1 MISNFIFFK
10 KKMLNK
16 QIEKLFFYLMW
27 IGIIVSINTN
37 SSLLYLKS
45 YKFFEIINFLRALA
59 PLVIFSIL
67 VLYLLINIKNFN
79 FLKNWSIYLN
89 IICICILFYSTI
101 SILGLF
107 LNNDQFFFDRIWWNI
122 SYLNVIFYLYLS
134 SYFFGDKFLKNVFL
148 ILLLFIFCFYTSIAF
163 MTIKETII
171 LKIQNVYHSRLLSPQ
186 TFILDQGLP
195 RTSGVARALFFLF
208 LLHLS
213 LLCFKKNYFYINLF
227 LCFLYSWIISVFDS
241 RITTV
246 FFYISLLVILY
257 SKLNLLK
264 KIVIFLILITTFI
277 NSQHIYYYIS
287 ILQTEKI
294 EEGIRLIKR
303 SDKLF
308 SNLYKNYFN
317 KENEE
322 FFDDKNNIKKKEDKL
337 KVDQMQND
345 TIYDI
350 NDINVINTSIIF
362 FQKPFICNK
371 EHFININSSARL
383 CIWTDNLNTAFKN
396 YSVFFFGHGAQ
407 ADRYNVKYSSKTQE
421 QSASNTFL
429 YVLTSGGAISL
440 IFIFVI
446 YMIFIINFLKVFIYP
461 KNKLLNESSI
471 FISCLLMNSFILFRG
486 ITESSFA
493 VFSLD
498 YMLFSITTFII
509 FSKKDFNNNKKKY
522 FNDIKK

>member
-1 MISNFIFFK
+1 
-10 KKMLNK
+10 
-16 QIEKLFFYLMW
+16 MW

-171 LKIQNVYHSRLLSPQ
+171 LKIQNVYNSRLLSPQ

-227 LCFLYSWIISVFDS
+227 LCLLYSWIISVFDS

-287 ILQTEKI
+287 ILQY
-294 EEGIRLIKR
+294 
-303 SDKLF
+303 LF
-308 SNLYKNYFN
+308 
-317 KENEE
+317 
-322 FFDDKNNIKKKEDKL
+322 D
-337 KVDQMQND
+337 
-345 TIYDI
+345 
-350 NDINVINTSIIF
+350 
-362 FQKPFICNK
+362 
-371 EHFININSSARL
+371 
-383 CIWTDNLNTAFKN
+383 
-396 YSVFFFGHGAQ
+396 
-407 ADRYNVKYSSKTQE
+407 
-421 QSASNTFL
+421 FL
-429 YVLTSGGAISL
+429 Q
-440 IFIFVI
+440 
-446 YMIFIINFLKVFIYP
+446 
-461 KNKLLNESSI
+461 
-471 FISCLLMNSFILFRG
+471 
-486 ITESSFA
+486 
-493 VFSLD
+493 
-498 YMLFSITTFII
+498 
-509 FSKKDFNNNKKKY
+509 
-522 FNDIKK
+522 